1 MQREL
6 SDLPEQRGL
15 ENALRDYFR
24 EAVPSGAF
32 LAQLACVNEEIV
44 ACSGMVIDRHPP
56 SRANVNG
63 RIAYI
68 MNMYTLPE
76 HRGRG
81 IATAL
86 LSRLIDQ
93 ARTMEIA
100 QVVLHGMPHG
110 RGIYT
115 KAGFI
120 ACDSEMRLTL

>member
-6 SDLPEQRGL
+6 SDMPEQPRL
-15 ENALRDYFR
+15 EQALREYFA
-24 EAVPSGAF
+24 EAIPSGAF

-56 SRANVNG
+56 SRFNIDG

-81 IATAL
+81 IATTL
-86 LSRLIDQ
+86 LSRLIDE
-93 ARTMEIA
+93 ARTMGMT
-100 QVVLHGMPHG
+100 QVVLHGMPQG

-120 ACDSEMRLTL
+120 ACNSEMRLTL